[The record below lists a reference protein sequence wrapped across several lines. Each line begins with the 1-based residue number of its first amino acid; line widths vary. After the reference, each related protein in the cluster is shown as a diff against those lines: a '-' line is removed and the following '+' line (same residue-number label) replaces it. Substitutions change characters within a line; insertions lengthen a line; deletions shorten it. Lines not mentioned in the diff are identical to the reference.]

1 MSGEAE
7 EGVTLEH
14 TPTWIVA
21 AICTVIVAISL
32 AMERLLHVVGNVL
45 KRKQQKPL
53 FEALL
58 KVKEEEALFC
68 ISLLEKELRQKK
80 DDVLNMLSKK
90 QVDALGVYITIADS
104 ISECNF

>member
-1 MSGEAE
+1 MSGGVE
-7 EGVTLEH
+7 EGATLEH

-58 KVKEEEALFC
+58 KVKEGNPSP
-68 ISLLEKELRQKK
+68 ISH
-80 DDVLNMLSKK
+80 LSS
-90 QVDALGVYITIADS
+90 L
-104 ISECNF
+104 